1 MVTINLLQQ
10 TVQGSYNSL
19 ERVFACLLARD
30 TNKTTRADC
39 PVLFEIVLYRII
51 ILL

>member
-30 TNKTTRADC
+30 TNKTRADC